1 MTLDGFFRG
10 FNAISIKIFL
20 NYIIFDFRQG
30 WFFQKSLAS
39 GLFLTRPQ
47 VMSSRVTYCVKTKLG
62 DKPMASTTNK
72 QRPANVPEENVY
84 TSLHWLMVAAYAA
97 SAVALFLLIKSAG

>member
-1 MTLDGFFRG
+1 L
-10 FNAISIKIFL
+10 
-20 NYIIFDFRQG
+20 
-30 WFFQKSLAS
+30 FFQKLLAN

-47 VMSSRVTYCVKTKLG
+47 AKSSSVISCFETYFG

-72 QRPANVPEENVY
+72 QRPAHVPEENVY

>member
-1 MTLDGFFRG
+1 V
-10 FNAISIKIFL
+10 
-20 NYIIFDFRQG
+20 
-30 WFFQKSLAS
+30 FFQKLPAN

-47 VMSSRVTYCVKTKLG
+47 AMSSSVIYCFEMNLG

-72 QRPANVPEENVY
+72 QRPAHVPEENVY

-97 SAVALFLLIKSAG
+97 SAVALFLLIKSAA